1 MPIKVDESLSTR
13 ERIVAAAIQL
23 FAKRGYRAT
32 TVGDIEAAAGLTPRS
47 GGLYKHFGSKKEVLE
62 AALDR
67 HVSAIEAMRSIMDLM
82 PLGDL
87 RAELTLLARWTL
99 QELAKEYDFCRILER
114 ESQEFPELLRR
125 MKEVVVQGAYRQ
137 TAEFTRR
144 RLADLGLP
152 EQDCEAIAAIA
163 LGALVNY
170 RTEQGL
176 FGEPPAGVDEER
188 LVKTWVE
195 LWLAFAQAA
204 AGRQPV
210 TKGEERELPSASV
223 RRLTPMES
231 GMPAPPRRGG

>member
-1 MPIKVDESLSTR
+1 VAKFDDIPSTR
-13 ERIVAAAIQL
+13 ERIVSAAIEL
-23 FAKRGYRAT
+23 FAQRGYRAT
-32 TVGDIEAAAGLTPRS
+32 TVGDIEGAAGLTPRS

-67 HVSAIEAMRSIMDLM
+67 YVSAFEAMRSVMDLM

-125 MKEVVVQGAYRQ
+125 MKEVVVRGAYRQ
-137 TAEFTRR
+137 AAEFARR
-144 RLADLGLP
+144 RLADVGLQ

-170 RTEQGL
+170 RAEQGL
-176 FGEPPAGVDEER
+176 FGEAPAGVDEER
-188 LVKTWVE
+188 LVKTWVD
-195 LWLAFAQAA
+195 LLLAFVQAGA
-204 AGRQPV
+204 SRQAP
-210 TKGEERELPSASV
+210 KEGGERPSASV
-223 RRLTPMES
+223 RQLTPRD
-231 GMPAPPRRGG
+231 GRRSP

>member
-1 MPIKVDESLSTR
+1 MSVKVDESLSTR
-13 ERIVAAAIQL
+13 ERIISAALQL
-23 FAKRGYRAT
+23 FGERGYRAT

-67 HVSAIEAMRSIMDLM
+67 HVSAFEAMGSIMDLM

-125 MKEVVVQGAYRQ
+125 MKKVVVQGAYRQ
-137 TAEFTRR
+137 AAEFTRR
-144 RLADLGLP
+144 RLSDLGLP
-152 EQDCEAIAAIA
+152 DQDCEALAAIA

-188 LVKTWVE
+188 FIKTWVD
-195 LWLAFAQAA
+195 LWVTFAQAA
-204 AGRQPV
+204 PDRVPREAEQDQLAPKSVHRLAPV
-210 TKGEERELPSASV
+210 KCRPAS
-223 RRLTPMES
+223 RR
-231 GMPAPPRRGG
+231 RDRG

>member
-1 MPIKVDESLSTR
+1 MVKVDESLSTR
-13 ERIVAAAIQL
+13 ERIISAALQL
-23 FAKRGYRAT
+23 FGKRGYRAT

-67 HVSAIEAMRSIMDLM
+67 HVSAFEAMRSIMDLM

-137 TAEFTRR
+137 AAEFTRR
-144 RLADLGLP
+144 RLSDLGRP
-152 EQDCEAIAAIA
+152 EQDFEALAAIA

-170 RTEQGL
+170 RTEQSL

-188 LVKTWVE
+188 FIKTWVD
-195 LWLAFAQAA
+195 LWVTFAQA
-204 AGRQPV
+204 GRNRAPRQA
-210 TKGEERELPSASV
+210 EEGPLAPRSV
-223 RRLTPMES
+223 RRLA
-231 GMPAPPRRGG
+231 PAKSPSSSRRRDRG